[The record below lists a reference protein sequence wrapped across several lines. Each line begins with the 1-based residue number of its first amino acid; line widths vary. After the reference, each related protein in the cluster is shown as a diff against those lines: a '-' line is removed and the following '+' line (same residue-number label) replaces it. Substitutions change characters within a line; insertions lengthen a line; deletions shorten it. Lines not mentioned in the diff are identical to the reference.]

1 MTQVRRVVTGH
12 NQEGEAIIVSDGPP
26 PSVFDKLGQHG
37 LVFHE
42 IWRTNEAPVIVG
54 NNDDPTIGGLSLTP
68 KPNGSV
74 IRIVDIPPETFGD
87 AIPDKA
93 MSGEIFEAIGANEA
107 STAKTAS
114 PHPLMHRTE
123 TVDYGVVLSGE
134 IDLILDTGSVR
145 LQTGDVVI
153 QRGTNHAWGNNSGRP
168 CRMLFVLLDGKFD
181 PASPKSAG

>member
-12 NQEGEAIIVSDGPP
+12 NQSGEAIVISDGAP
-26 PSVFDKLGQHG
+26 PSVFDNIGQPG

-42 IWRTNEAPVIVG
+42 LWRTNETPVIVG
-54 NNDDPTIGGLSLTP
+54 NTKEPTIGSLKLAP
-68 KPNGSV
+68 GSNGSV
-74 IRIVDIPPETFGD
+74 IRIVDIPPESVGD
-87 AIPDKA
+87 AVPSKA
-93 MSGEIFEAIGANEA
+93 MAGEIFEAIGAHEA

-145 LQTGDVVI
+145 LQVGDVVI

-181 PASPKSAG
+181 PALPKSAG